1 MTVATPEQLEIVNNR
16 ASSVGQMFYDRVRAT
31 PERPAYQYPDA
42 DEQWQ
47 TLTWGETGE
56 RVTQLAA
63 GLVALGIQP
72 EQRVAIA
79 SATRI
84 DWILADLAIN
94 AAGAATTTVYPTT
107 IPDDEAYILADS
119 DSRVVFA
126 EDDEQIE
133 KLRQKRDEL
142 PAVTKVVT
150 FEGTPDEHRD
160 EGWVISLDQLYE
172 LGREQLAD
180 TPRSEER
187 RVGKACIARD
197 SARQAEDT
205 TR

>member
-47 TLTWGETGE
+47 TLTWAETGD
-56 RVTQLAA
+56 RVTQCAA
-63 GLVALGIQP
+63 GLVSLGIQP

-84 DWILADLAIN
+84 AWILADLAIN
-94 AAGAATTTVYPTT
+94 AAGAATTTVYPPT
-107 IPDDEAYILADS
+107 IPDDESYILADS

-126 EDDEQIE
+126 EEI
-133 KLRQKRDEL
+133 
-142 PAVTKVVT
+142 
-150 FEGTPDEHRD
+150 
-160 EGWVISLDQLYE
+160 
-172 LGREQLAD
+172 GRASGRGRGQ
-180 TPRSEER
+180 
-187 RVGKACIARD
+187 
-197 SARQAEDT
+197 
-205 TR
+205 